1 MLSFVDRRALWR
13 YPIHEYMNKQ
23 QALGRVDSK
32 QKKRSTQKQSDT
44 DEQENHPFATRPNKR
59 RRYSCGKRVF
69 MRKDP
74 KIEGPT
80 YQTTKIANDRR
91 STLVIDT
98 RHIKGRKYR
107 SIEVRKCRNITQSN
121 NPNDGRSKDRNI
133 DSTIYRNS
141 FPFVLSSCGKA
152 GPLVWYGHKVS
163 VHRLRND
170 R

>member
-80 YQTTKIANDRR
+80 HQTTKIAKDRR
-91 STLVIDT
+91 WKIDARYRHSTYQRTKIP
-98 RHIKGRKYR
+98 KYR
-107 SIEVRKCRNITQSN
+107 STKMSQYYTVQQPKRREIK
-121 NPNDGRSKDRNI
+121 RSKHRQHYI
-133 DSTIYRNS
+133 SKLISLRAELLWQSWST
-141 FPFVLSSCGKA
+141 C
-152 GPLVWYGHKVS
+152 LV
-163 VHRLRND
+163 RP
-170 R
+170 